1 MEALRL
7 ECKLKD
13 SKKKGK
19 SGVLVL
25 TPEHLLFT
33 VGGSDRPRLT
43 LPLASVTD
51 LQVAKGDAVFMM
63 KVLSDDAARLCVLT
77 FRSKSDLTAAQAK
90 LTELRAALRRPAE
103 AAPPIV
109 LSGAARG
116 EYLSKDRALKERY
129 KEMVAEGSL
138 RDEEFWKDE
147 ELQRRLAVEQAEGGS
162 TAVLGHRPAARDG
175 DGGGAEEG
183 QGMVMEKDMSE
194 HVFVTQPE
202 VYAEYLAAVP
212 SGRMTEEQFWAK
224 FLRNK
229 QAETARGGAPASGA
243 AGAAGGGGGGG
254 GAAAA
259 AGAGGEFGSADG
271 ETLLGILR
279 GASADERAL
288 HRRRMAEGRPTDRA
302 PAEESRPT
310 DLGPQRPSEPSP
322 SPTPDTEAELPVVAI
337 PSNDDR
343 PSPSTQPRADG
354 GAGEP
359 RPAKRPRRAQE
370 ESSWREDAAG
380 WRPSSAHAVQ
390 QQRRRLDER
399 RGANPGGT
407 TLAPEPGPRTPA
419 EEQYTSELK
428 RAFQLSTQY
437 LRHFWSAIR
446 KQDREKAARMRTTLQ
461 QLHDTIATQN
471 GRLGR
476 TERRRLV
483 PLSHHLQHEMLKTAL
498 NVRAPP

>member
-1 MEALRL
+1 
-7 ECKLKD
+7 
-13 SKKKGK
+13 
-19 SGVLVL
+19 
-25 TPEHLLFT
+25 
-33 VGGSDRPRLT
+33 
-43 LPLASVTD
+43 
-51 LQVAKGDAVFMM
+51 
-63 KVLSDDAARLCVLT
+63 
-77 FRSKSDLTAAQAK
+77 
-90 LTELRAALRRPAE
+90 
-103 AAPPIV
+103 
-109 LSGAARG
+109 
-116 EYLSKDRALKERY
+116 
-129 KEMVAEGSL
+129 
-138 RDEEFWKDE
+138 
-147 ELQRRLAVEQAEGGS
+147 
-162 TAVLGHRPAARDG
+162 
-175 DGGGAEEG
+175 
-183 QGMVMEKDMSE
+183 MVMEKDMSE

-243 AGAAGGGGGGG
+243 AGGGGGGGAAAAAGRG
-254 GAAAA
+254 GGAAAAAA

-288 HRRRMAEGRPTDRA
+288 RRRRMAEGRPTDRA

-310 DLGPQRPSEPSP
+310 NLGPPRPSQPSP
-322 SPTPDTEAELPVVAI
+322 SPSPAPDAEAELPVVAM
-337 PSNDDR
+337 PGDDDR
-343 PSPSTQPRADG
+343 PLPSTQPRADD

-390 QQRRRLDER
+390 QQRQRLGER

-407 TLAPEPGPRTPA
+407 ASAPEPGPRTPA

-498 NVRAPP
+498 NHVGAPP

>member
-183 QGMVMEKDMSE
+183 QGMVMEKE
-194 HVFVTQPE
+194 RGFVT
-202 VYAEYLAAVP
+202 
-212 SGRMTEEQFWAK
+212 
-224 FLRNK
+224 
-229 QAETARGGAPASGA
+229 
-243 AGAAGGGGGGG
+243 
-254 GAAAA
+254 
-259 AGAGGEFGSADG
+259 
-271 ETLLGILR
+271 
-279 GASADERAL
+279 
-288 HRRRMAEGRPTDRA
+288 
-302 PAEESRPT
+302 
-310 DLGPQRPSEPSP
+310 
-322 SPTPDTEAELPVVAI
+322 
-337 PSNDDR
+337 
-343 PSPSTQPRADG
+343 
-354 GAGEP
+354 
-359 RPAKRPRRAQE
+359 
-370 ESSWREDAAG
+370 
-380 WRPSSAHAVQ
+380 
-390 QQRRRLDER
+390 
-399 RGANPGGT
+399 
-407 TLAPEPGPRTPA
+407 
-419 EEQYTSELK
+419 
-428 RAFQLSTQY
+428 
-437 LRHFWSAIR
+437 
-446 KQDREKAARMRTTLQ
+446 
-461 QLHDTIATQN
+461 
-471 GRLGR
+471 
-476 TERRRLV
+476 
-483 PLSHHLQHEMLKTAL
+483 
-498 NVRAPP
+498 